1 MSKLIFD
8 PLEEYRDKFKGLH
21 DQNVNRFFD
30 ELVQKSGINIPE
42 NDLTVKE
49 IDNLNIKIDNEEKV
63 LRRARRIRG
72 FLLFL
77 FIAALIVFIL
87 FIVAAVQGEESSLTM
102 SVGARVGIAIGVI
115 VFGIAMLIIVI
126 KVLRPRIKDS
136 QARLSDLISKRD
148 EKIRLA
154 WAQVNPLNELF
165 DANMTPMLVEKT
177 IPLLTM
183 DPFFDSKRLDYLV
196 RKYELSDFTPDNESA
211 EFVQSGEIQGNPFIL
226 ARTLVMNMGTKTY
239 TGTLTVSYTVTV
251 YVNGKAQRQTRTE
264 TLRASVNKPCPY
276 YNNDTYIIYGNE
288 AAPNLI
294 FSRYPQ
300 LPLDWTEKSLRRFVE
315 KEEKK
320 MKKLSEKALKQGK
333 QFTPLGNT
341 EFEALFNA
349 YDRNNELEYRLL
361 FTALGQSEILDLI
374 KDKKV
379 GFGDNFQ
386 FFKNK
391 NLNLVRSKHSQAF
404 DYSGNPRNYYH
415 YDNKEIRKRFV
426 DYNNNYL
433 HRFYFNIAPVLAIP
447 LYQQH
452 KPHEFIYQTEYK
464 SHLSFYEHES
474 TVNQFPSSA
483 FAHPD
488 SHTQNI
494 LKTKVVQKGKDF
506 DTVSVTSYGF
516 TTVERVDYV
525 PKMAGNGTIHN
536 VPVHWTEYIPVEK
549 ESHATIKVLDEES
562 VKKTQN
568 ESFFDKIGEYLSK
581 YTPDQKPVT
590 GRHVMAFLVASK
602 FADDDNEGLDKLFK

>member
-276 YNNDTYIIYGNE
+276 
-288 AAPNLI
+288 
-294 FSRYPQ
+294 
-300 LPLDWTEKSLRRFVE
+300 
-315 KEEKK
+315 
-320 MKKLSEKALKQGK
+320 
-333 QFTPLGNT
+333 
-341 EFEALFNA
+341 
-349 YDRNNELEYRLL
+349 
-361 FTALGQSEILDLI
+361 
-374 KDKKV
+374 
-379 GFGDNFQ
+379 
-386 FFKNK
+386 
-391 NLNLVRSKHSQAF
+391 
-404 DYSGNPRNYYH
+404 
-415 YDNKEIRKRFV
+415 
-426 DYNNNYL
+426 
-433 HRFYFNIAPVLAIP
+433 
-447 LYQQH
+447 
-452 KPHEFIYQTEYK
+452 
-464 SHLSFYEHES
+464 
-474 TVNQFPSSA
+474 
-483 FAHPD
+483 
-488 SHTQNI
+488 
-494 LKTKVVQKGKDF
+494 
-506 DTVSVTSYGF
+506 
-516 TTVERVDYV
+516 
-525 PKMAGNGTIHN
+525 
-536 VPVHWTEYIPVEK
+536 
-549 ESHATIKVLDEES
+549 
-562 VKKTQN
+562 
-568 ESFFDKIGEYLSK
+568 
-581 YTPDQKPVT
+581 
-590 GRHVMAFLVASK
+590 
-602 FADDDNEGLDKLFK
+602 